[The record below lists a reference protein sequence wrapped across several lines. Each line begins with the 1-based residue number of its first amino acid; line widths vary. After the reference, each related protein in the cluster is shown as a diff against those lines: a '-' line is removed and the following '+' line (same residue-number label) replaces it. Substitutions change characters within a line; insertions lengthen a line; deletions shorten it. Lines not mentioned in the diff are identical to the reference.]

1 MAHDEVVDDPQLGNR
16 RHLLVIAKA
25 KQLAVARMINFDEQR
40 STFTITDL
48 GRIAAKFYIR
58 SASIEIFN
66 QEFRS
71 RMSESNVLAILS
83 KSTEV
88 SLRFYIS

>member
-1 MAHDEVVDDPQLGNR
+1 MAHDEVVDDPQLGNK
-16 RHLLVIAKA
+16 RHQLVIAKA
-25 KQLAVARMINFDEQR
+25 KQLAAARMINFDEQR
-40 STFTITDL
+40 GTFTITDL

-71 RMSESNVLAILS
+71 RMSEADVLAIMS

-88 SLRFYIS
+88 N